1 MRQSAEKLVDTP
13 LRLPASYLLTPL
25 GVTYCNQRS
34 IPLRDIVTEDLRKGS
49 GFTWKQVNLD
59 FVQKLVTYGLIDEI
73 ELRRSE
79 FTVKREELLRLI
91 REICYGMLRRRYRS
105 AVKSSLATVTPVQS
119 LLEHPSISMDSR
131 GVRKIAP
138 GLIKGTLD
146 TYREQIAELR
156 ESIFRRAADILEDD
170 TLFLEE
176 KERFLRRIL
185 EAIDEETWFIL
196 FVVDYRSG
204 NIEATES
211 LLETTRRFLRRTT
224 IAEYGAL
231 MLSELI
237 TIGEYAFLKNLAERD
252 AYMRTHPEQLESRLA
267 DPEFRSKLAARA
279 QLAGEPMTLSYR
291 FEVHPY
297 APEHESAVHVRI
309 KNRGL
314 LGYRSRKDV
323 VGKRGRTLRRESL
336 SQLIEQDAAG
346 DLAGSM
352 LGFYLDALTEAAE
365 GEGAVVSTEVTRDER
380 ADQTL
385 TQLTLR
391 L

>member
-1 MRQSAEKLVDTP
+1 MRGSAEQLLDTP
-13 LRLPASYLLTPL
+13 LRLPASYLLTRL

-49 GFTWKQVNLD
+49 GFAWKQVNLD
-59 FVQKLVTYGLIDEI
+59 FIQKLVTYGLIDEI

-79 FTVKREELLRLI
+79 FTAKREELLRLI

-105 AVKSSLATVTPVQS
+105 ALNASLQEVEQVSQLMA
-119 LLEHPSISMDSR
+119 HPSISIDSK
-131 GVRKIAP
+131 GARKIDP
-138 GLIKGTLD
+138 GLITRTLE

-156 ESIFRRAADILEDD
+156 DSVFTRSSDILRGD
-170 TLFLEE
+170 TVFLEE
-176 KERFLRRIL
+176 KERFLKRVL
-185 EAIDEETWFIL
+185 STIDEETWFIL

-204 NIEATES
+204 KVEATEA

-231 MLSELI
+231 IFSELI
-237 TIGEYAFLKNLAERD
+237 TIAEHAFLKNLAERD
-252 AYMRTHPEQLESRLA
+252 AYMRTHPEALESRLA

-279 QLAGEPMTLSYR
+279 ELSGEPMTVSCR

-297 APEHESAVHVRI
+297 SPEHESSVKIRI

-314 LGYRSRKDV
+314 IGYKSRKDV
-323 VGKRGRTLRRESL
+323 TGKSGRRLRRESL
-336 SQLIEQDAAG
+336 SDLIEQDTGG
-346 DLAGSM
+346 DLGATL
-352 LGFYLDALTEAAE
+352 LGLYLDALTEAAE
-365 GEGAVVSTEVTRDER
+365 AEGAQVSTEVTRDER
-380 ADQTL
+380 ADQTV
-385 TQLTLR
+385 TELTLR